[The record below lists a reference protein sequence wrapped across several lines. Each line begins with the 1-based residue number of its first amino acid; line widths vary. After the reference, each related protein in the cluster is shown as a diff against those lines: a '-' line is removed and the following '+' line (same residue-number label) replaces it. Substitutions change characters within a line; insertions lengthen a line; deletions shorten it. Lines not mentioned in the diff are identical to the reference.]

1 MDKYQAIL
9 LLGPTG
15 SGKTPL
21 GELFERQGLWGHK
34 CAHFDF
40 GENLRKIALTS
51 HRPSFL
57 TEQDIAVIR
66 NCLKTGALLENETLH
81 IASNILRSFIQEREI
96 NTEALLILNGLPRH
110 AGQARNIDTIIGAR
124 LVVHLECPAEIVK
137 QRIASNSGGDRS
149 ARIDDSLEEIEKKL
163 EIFYERTMPLLDH
176 YHARGVKVKQVAM
189 AANTTPEEIYRALE
203 EDYIF

>member
-40 GENLRKIALTS
+40 GENLRKIALTG

-57 TEQDIAVIR
+57 TEQDMAVIR
-66 NCLKTGALLENETLH
+66 NCLKTGALLENETFH
-81 IASNILRSFIQEREI
+81 IASNILHSFIQEREI

-176 YHARGVKVKQVAM
+176 YHARGVKVRRVAM
-189 AANTTPEEIYRALE
+189 TANTTPEEIYRTLE